1 MSDTWNGN
9 ASNQA
14 VSFKALINANSIG
27 VFIYTTAPADTR
39 ECTTVGDLNTYNV
52 EILQSDTR
60 FGSSNIYFPIYSSFA
75 GISNSKLIVKGDIEY
90 TNWVIGITG
99 NVDSCGNRI
108 NVGLGVSSQLVHVL
122 PTVGFVIGAQ
132 LYTNRSKTTTL
143 TLASA
148 QWCAL
153 VTISGTGYHVSTAGI
168 IDDINAC

>member
-60 FGSSNIYFPIYSSFA
+60 FGSSNIYFPVYSSFA
-75 GISNSKLIVKGDIEY
+75 GISNSKLIVK
-90 TNWVIGITG
+90 
-99 NVDSCGNRI
+99 
-108 NVGLGVSSQLVHVL
+108 
-122 PTVGFVIGAQ
+122 
-132 LYTNRSKTTTL
+132 
-143 TLASA
+143 
-148 QWCAL
+148 
-153 VTISGTGYHVSTAGI
+153 
-168 IDDINAC
+168 